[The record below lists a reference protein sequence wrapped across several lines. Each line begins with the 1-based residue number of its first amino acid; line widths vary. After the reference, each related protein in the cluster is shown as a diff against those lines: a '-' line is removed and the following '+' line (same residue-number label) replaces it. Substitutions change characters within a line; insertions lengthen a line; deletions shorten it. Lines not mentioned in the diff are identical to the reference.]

1 MSEEVKQSGSMSRFP
16 TTDSRQPIPDNRFPI
31 PDVLYYLAQYINE
44 LFSPPG
50 FGLFRFVTFRAAA
63 AALTALLIA
72 FVFGPK
78 IIRRLKRLQIAEQG
92 KKEAPKSHMAK
103 AGTPTM
109 GGLIVLLSLVVP
121 ALLWCDI
128 QSAYVL
134 LAVVVT
140 LFLGGVGFLD
150 DYLKVVKK
158 LPKGLIGRYKIVGQV
173 AIGLVL
179 GGTIYFFPEWFPG
192 NYASINTYSTVPFVK
207 DAFFNFGILYIPV
220 VVFVLTATSNA
231 VNLTDGLDGLAIGT
245 VSVVALAVA
254 LITYLSGNAVAA
266 NYLGIPHLRGID
278 ELAIFCAALLG
289 AGLGFLW
296 FNAYPA
302 QVFMGD
308 TGSLALGGSIGAL
321 MILVKKEY
329 MIPILGGIFFAE
341 SLSVMLQ
348 VGYFK
353 YTKRRYGEGR
363 RIFRRAPL
371 HHHFEEKGWPEAKI
385 VTRFYIVAILLA
397 ILGLTTLKIR

>member
-1 MSEEVKQSGSMSRFP
+1 M
-16 TTDSRQPIPDNRFPI
+16 
-31 PDVLYYLAQYINE
+31 LYYLAQYIE
-44 LFSPPG
+44 QVFRPPG
-50 FGLFRFVTFRAAA
+50 IGLFRFVTFRAAG

-72 FVFGPK
+72 FIVGPK
-78 IIRRLKRLQIAEQG
+78 IIAALKRKQIAEQG

-121 ALLWCDI
+121 AILWCDI
-128 QSAYVL
+128 KSAFVI
-134 LAVVVT
+134 LAIVVT

-158 LPKGLIGRYKIVGQV
+158 LPKGLIGRYKIIGQV
-173 AIGLVL
+173 LIGLVL
-179 GGTIYFFPEWFPG
+179 GGTIYFFPEWFPPG
-192 NYASINTYSTVPFVK
+192 YARFNTYTTAPFVS
-207 DAFFNFGILYIPV
+207 DVLFNFGVLYIPM

-245 VSVVALAVA
+245 VSIVALALA
-254 LITYLSGNAVAA
+254 LVTYLSGNAVAA
-266 NYLGIPHLRGID
+266 NYLNIPHLRGSD

-296 FNAYPA
+296 YNSYPA

-308 TGSLALGGSIGAL
+308 TGSLALGGAIGTLA
-321 MILVKKEY
+321 ILVKKEY
-329 MIPILGGIFFAE
+329 MIPVLGGIFFAE
-341 SLSVMLQ
+341 SLSVMAQ
-348 VGYFK
+348 VMYFK
-353 YTKRRYGEGR
+353 YTRRKYGQGR

-385 VTRFYIVAILLA
+385 VMRFYIVAVLLA

>member
-1 MSEEVKQSGSMSRFP
+1 M
-16 TTDSRQPIPDNRFPI
+16 
-31 PDVLYYLAQYINE
+31 LYYLAQYIDA
-44 LFSPPG
+44 LFHPPG
-50 FGLFRFVTFRAAA
+50 FGLFRFVTFRAAG

-72 FVFGPK
+72 LVFGPK
-78 IIRRLKRLQIAEQG
+78 IIGALKRRQIGEQG
-92 KKEAPKSHMAK
+92 KREAPKSHMAK

-109 GGLIVLLSLVVP
+109 GGLIVLLSLIVP
-121 ALLWCDI
+121 VILWCDI
-128 QSAYVL
+128 KSAFVI

-158 LPKGLIGRYKIVGQV
+158 LRKGLIGRYKIIGQV
-173 AIGLVL
+173 IIGLIL
-179 GGTIYFFPEWFPG
+179 GGTIYFFPEWFSDSF
-192 NYASINTYSTVPFVK
+192 AAINTSTTVPFIK
-207 DAFFNFGILYIPV
+207 DALLDFDGFYIPI

-245 VSVVALAVA
+245 VSVVALALAVV
-254 LITYLSGNAVAA
+254 TYLSGNAVAA
-266 NYLGIPHLRGID
+266 NYLGIPHLRGAD
-278 ELAIFCAALLG
+278 ELAIFCAALFG

-296 FNAYPA
+296 YNGYPA

-308 TGSLALGGSIGAL
+308 TGSLALGGAIGTL

-329 MIPILGGIFFAE
+329 MIPVIGGIFFAE

-348 VGYFK
+348 VAYFK
-353 YTKRRYGEGR
+353 YTKKRFGEGR
-363 RIFRRAPL
+363 RLFKMSPL
-371 HHHFEEKGWPEAKI
+371 HHHFELKGWPEAKI
-385 VTRFYIVAILLA
+385 VTRFYIIAILLA